1 MKWKDATRFEFRR
14 FGEDFSVMRDR
25 FAALGKADKQPASR
39 ETYIVTRLNIEANVK
54 IRGGRLQV
62 KILRGR
68 LQMLEE
74 WARPLNAE
82 FPVSVDD
89 VEGIVIPALGL
100 DLEIGSG
107 GALTEGA
114 LLAVVSAQHAL
125 ATVKVDKQR
134 TLYGLGNC
142 TAEFCEL
149 RICNDK
155 LHTIAIETPDAEAAH
170 AVLNKVGLA
179 DAQNESYAAF
189 LQGRLF
195 RSVTRS

>member
-1 MKWKDATRFEFRR
+1 MKFKDATRFEFRR

-25 FAALGKADKQPASR
+25 FATLGPGKKQPASR

-62 KILRGR
+62 KTLRGR

-74 WARPLNAE
+74 WARPLDAE

-114 LLAVVSAQHAL
+114 LLAIVSGQHAL

-134 TLYGLGNC
+134 TLYDLGNC
-142 TAEFCEL
+142 VAEYCEV
-149 RICNDK
+149 RIGDDK
-155 LHTIAIETPDAEAAH
+155 LQTIAIDTPDAEAAH

-179 DAQNESYAAF
+179 EAQNENYTEY
-189 LQGRLF
+189 LQRRLF
-195 RSVTRS
+195 